1 MKPKKRIRIRVP
13 GINPGGWFLRS
24 RMFKSFMAFS
34 QRKRFPG
41 YNEISW
47 YSVIEYFLR
56 WVDKRDLHL
65 RSSAL
70 SFTFFLSLFPSAI
83 FFFTLIAYLPLK
95 RSPDEILFFLQ
106 GVIPNNAFKIIKSTL
121 EDILK
126 HQRSGLLSVGFVLA
140 IYFGTNGFH
149 SLMNTLNKYGKE
161 KETRSFWK
169 QRLIA
174 IILSCIVSLSVLFS
188 VLLVT
193 AGNWLIHWFD
203 KMKYFPSK
211 ITPALLFVV
220 NNGFVVLIILTIV
233 SCIYYFAPSKNSK
246 WRFFTPGSVFAC
258 TVTLVTTYLFSVYVN
273 QFNAYNKVYGSIGA
287 LIVVMLLIYI
297 NTYILLLGY
306 ELNVVIEKAVGEIR
320 KGKVTKANNVIYLK
334 SKSEKAGEE
343 EFEV

>member
-1 MKPKKRIRIRVP
+1 MMPKV
-13 GINPGGWFLRS
+13 NPGGWFLRS
-24 RMFKSFMAFS
+24 RMFKSFMSFS

-41 YNEISW
+41 YKEISW
-47 YSVIEYFLR
+47 YSVIEFFIR

-95 RSPDEILFFLQ
+95 RSPEEILFFLQ

-121 EDILK
+121 VDILK
-126 HQRSGLLSVGFVLA
+126 NQRSGLLSIGFVLA
-140 IYFGTNGFH
+140 IYFATNGFH

-169 QRLIA
+169 QRAIA
-174 IILSCIVSLSVLFS
+174 IILATIVSLAILIS

-193 AGNWLIHWFD
+193 AGNWFIKWLD

-211 ITPALLFVV
+211 ITPGLLFVL
-220 NNGFVVLIILTIV
+220 NNGIVVVIILTIV

-246 WRFFTPGSVFAC
+246 WKFFTPGSIFAC
-258 TVTLVTTYLFSVYVN
+258 TVTLVTTYLFSIYVN

-306 ELNVVIEKAVGEIR
+306 ELNVVIEKAVSQIR
-320 KGKVTKANNVIYLK
+320 KGKVIKSNTVIYLK
-334 SKSEKAGEE
+334 NKSERGEE
-343 EFEV
+343 EEG